1 MDEVGVWI
9 RKAEV
14 AELITRYA
22 ALTDAGE
29 WEALAALYTEDGRMN
44 RPMAPDDFI
53 AGRGEIL
60 KAFRA
65 RPPRSARHVV
75 ANILVRLEDDARASA
90 TSQLLLFTA
99 QASGTDSLP
108 VQSAPPPL
116 IGSYHDKLLNTNR
129 AGAFR
134 SGAATSISAH
144 LRRESSHEPGRGG
157 ARDDQLPGA
166 DVAHQ
171 P

>member
-14 AELITRYA
+14 AELITRYP

-53 AGRGEIL
+53 AGRCEIL

-65 RPPRSARHVV
+65 RLPRSARHVV
-75 ANILVRLEDDARASA
+75 ANVLVRLEDDARASA

-99 QASGTDSLP
+99 QAIGTDSVP
-108 VQSAPPPL
+108 VQSAQPPL
-116 IGSYHDKLLNTNR
+116 IGSYHDKLLNTEQGWR
-129 AGAFR
+129 FQERRGSLDF
-134 SGAATSISAH
+134 SAPAP
-144 LRRESSHEPGRGG
+144 RVEP
-157 ARDDQLPGA
+157 
-166 DVAHQ
+166 
-171 P
+171 